1 MASSPSV
8 AVIGGGVAGLVC
20 AARLGQLG
28 IKNVTVFDTGIE
40 LWLFIWNDVTQT
52 IAANYTVTADPDRD
66 AYKPL

>member
-28 IKNVTVFDTGIE
+28 IKNVTVFDTGIK
-40 LWLFIWNDVTQT
+40 LCLFIWNDVTQT
-52 IAANYTVTADPDRD
+52 IAANILL
-66 AYKPL
+66 KSL